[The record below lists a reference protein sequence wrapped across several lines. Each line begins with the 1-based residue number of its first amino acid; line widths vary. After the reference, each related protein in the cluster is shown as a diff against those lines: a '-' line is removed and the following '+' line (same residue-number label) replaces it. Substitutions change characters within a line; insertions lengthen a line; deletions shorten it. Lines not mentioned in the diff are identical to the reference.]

1 MEEQQVFTMR
11 HFWTIMIL
19 LPVMLVLPATSVRA
33 QLADLAFVE
42 TRAEA
47 TDFIETTRYDELMNF
62 VDVVVANSDRL
73 FQTTF
78 GYTTEGRALPLVVFG
93 DVRSAAPAD
102 VRRVEKTR
110 VFIMAN
116 IHGGEVEGKEASLMM
131 LRAMAE
137 GRYDRMLD
145 SLVILVAPI
154 YNADGNEAIAL
165 DNRGPQHGPL
175 GGMGTRANARGY
187 NLNRDHTKVDA
198 PETRGLIALLRDYD
212 PHVVVDLHA
221 TNGTHHGYHLT
232 YAPPLNPNTS
242 AGIIDL
248 LRGDWLPTMTERIK
262 GQYDIDTYYY
272 GNLPWPGQDLPRGW
286 YTFDYRPRFNNNYVG
301 LRNRPAILSEAYAYL
316 PFRERVD
323 ITRIFVDE
331 ILQYAQENAQAIR
344 AVAAGYGN
352 LPWPGQDLPRG
363 WYTFD
368 YRPRFNNN
376 YVGLRNRPAILS
388 EAYAYL
394 PFRERVD
401 ITRIFVDEI
410 LQYAQDNAQAIRAV
424 AIESDVEEIVG
435 TEMALRATFEQSPE
449 PVEIL
454 MGDVAEEMHPFTG
467 DIIYRRLDVRRPEE
481 MFEHGAF
488 TPTETERV
496 PEAYLI
502 PGHLV
507 HVLEALS
514 LHGIRYEQI
523 GREDTLEVER
533 FRIDESRTAE
543 REFERHHMREV
554 DGEYE
559 RLRMVIPAGWYRVDM
574 HQPLARLAFVLL
586 EPRSDD
592 GLLAWNKLDDEIEGQ
607 AYYPLL
613 RVTAEV
619 GHGTSP

>member
-78 GYTTEGRALPLVVFG
+78 GYTTEGRALPLVIFG

-344 AVAAGYGN
+344 AVAM
-352 LPWPGQDLPRG
+352 
-363 WYTFD
+363 
-368 YRPRFNNN
+368 
-376 YVGLRNRPAILS
+376 
-388 EAYAYL
+388 
-394 PFRERVD
+394 
-401 ITRIFVDEI
+401 
-410 LQYAQDNAQAIRAV
+410 
-424 AIESDVEEIVG
+424 ESDVEEIVG
-435 TEMALRATFEQSPE
+435 TETALRAAFEQSPE

-454 MGDVAEEMHPFTG
+454 MGDVAEEIHPFTG
-467 DIIYRRLDVRRPEE
+467 EIIYRRLDVRRPEE

-554 DGEYE
+554 EGDYE
-559 RLRMVIPAGWYRVDM
+559 RLRMAIPAGWYRVDM

-592 GLLAWNKLDDEIEGQ
+592 GLLAWNKLDDEIKGQ

>member
-344 AVAAGYGN
+344 AVAM
-352 LPWPGQDLPRG
+352 
-363 WYTFD
+363 
-368 YRPRFNNN
+368 
-376 YVGLRNRPAILS
+376 
-388 EAYAYL
+388 
-394 PFRERVD
+394 
-401 ITRIFVDEI
+401 
-410 LQYAQDNAQAIRAV
+410 
-424 AIESDVEEIVG
+424 ESDVEEIVG

-533 FRIDESRTAE
+533 FRIYESRTAE

>member
-1 MEEQQVFTMR
+1 MEEQQFNTMR
-11 HFWTIMIL
+11 LFWAVTIL
-19 LPVMLVLPATSVRA
+19 LPAMLILPATSVRA

-62 VDVVVANSDRL
+62 LDVVVANSDRL

-102 VRRVEKTR
+102 VRRDAKTR

-145 SLVILVAPI
+145 SLVVLVAPI

-198 PETRGLIALLRDYD
+198 PETRGLITLLRDYD

-242 AGIIDL
+242 VAVIDL
-248 LRGDWLPTMTERIK
+248 LRGDWLPTMTARIK

-301 LRNRPAILSEAYAYL
+301 LRNRLAILSEAYAYL
-316 PFRERVD
+316 PFRERIE

-331 ILQYAQENAQAIR
+331 ILEYAQENAGVIR
-344 AVAAGYGN
+344 AIVA
-352 LPWPGQDLPRG
+352 
-363 WYTFD
+363 
-368 YRPRFNNN
+368 
-376 YVGLRNRPAILS
+376 
-388 EAYAYL
+388 
-394 PFRERVD
+394 
-401 ITRIFVDEI
+401 
-410 LQYAQDNAQAIRAV
+410 
-424 AIESDVEEIVG
+424 ESDAEEIVG
-435 TEMALRATFEQSPE
+435 MEMALRATFEQSPE

-454 MGDVAEEMHPFTG
+454 MGDVAEEIHPFTG
-467 DIIYRRLDVRRPEE
+467 EVIYRRLDVRRPEE

-488 TPTETERV
+488 TPIETERV

-514 LHGIRYEQI
+514 LHGVGYEQI

-533 FRIDESRTAE
+533 FRIDESRMAE
-543 REFERHHMREV
+543 REFERHHMRELE
-554 DGEYE
+554 GEYE
-559 RLRMVIPAGWYRVDM
+559 RLRMVVPAGWYRVDM

-592 GLLAWNKLDDEIEGQ
+592 GLLAWNALDDEIEG
-607 AYYPLL
+607 ATYYPLL
-613 RVTAEV
+613 RVAPRDRA
-619 GHGTSP
+619 GTSP

>member
-344 AVAAGYGN
+344 AVAM
-352 LPWPGQDLPRG
+352 
-363 WYTFD
+363 
-368 YRPRFNNN
+368 
-376 YVGLRNRPAILS
+376 
-388 EAYAYL
+388 
-394 PFRERVD
+394 
-401 ITRIFVDEI
+401 
-410 LQYAQDNAQAIRAV
+410 
-424 AIESDVEEIVG
+424 ESDVEEIVG

-454 MGDVAEEMHPFTG
+454 MGNVAEEIHPFTG
-467 DIIYRRLDVRRPEE
+467 DMIYRRLDVRRPEE

-619 GHGTSP
+619 GHWTSP